1 MITAGIIAEYNP
13 FHEGHRY
20 HIEETKRRTGAD
32 YVVVAMSGDYVQR
45 GEPAIVDKYIRTRM
59 ALEGGA
65 DLVLEL
71 PCAYATASAEHFAAA
86 GVMLLHKLGAVD
98 WLSFGSEWA
107 DREELLELAE
117 ILCREPGPYKSA
129 LREGLKEGLS
139 YPAAR
144 ARALC
149 SLLPDDRR
157 ERARRLLEEPNHIL
171 GLEYMKAIRK
181 TGAAMSCLV
190 VARQG
195 RGYHDQDIEGA
206 DEDNF
211 ASAAAIRAAV
221 VEDPS
226 QPGLAP
232 ALGAQYMTF
241 MEYIDK
247 NEYVLWEDLMP
258 FLRYA
263 ILYDKEMLSRY
274 SGTDL
279 ELARRINN
287 LYRPEY
293 SFAELMAALH
303 VKNRT
308 DTALKRALL
317 RIFLQISQQ
326 PYLNDGV
333 IPLIPY
339 ARVLGFRRQAAPLLR
354 RIREKTSLDIIQRP
368 SLAKKTYTRYSHEM
382 DLYRCDI
389 NGADLYEQIVSSKSQ
404 RKPVR
409 ELTREQIIL

>member
-20 HIEETKRRTGAD
+20 HIEETRRRTGAD
-32 YVVVAMSGDYVQR
+32 YVVIAMSGDYVQR

-71 PCAYATASAEHFAAA
+71 PCAYATASAEHFAGA
-86 GVMLLHKLGAVD
+86 GVMLLHKLGVCD

-107 DREELLELAE
+107 DREELEEIAE
-117 ILCREPGPYKSA
+117 ILCREPEAYKSV
-129 LREGLKEGLS
+129 LREGLREGLS
-139 YPAAR
+139 YPASR
-144 ARALC
+144 ARAIC
-149 SLLPDDRR
+149 SLVSDERR
-157 ERARRLLEEPNHIL
+157 ERWSHLLEEPNHIL

-181 TGAAMSCLV
+181 TGSSMSCLAV
-190 VARQG
+190 SRQG
-195 RGYHDQDIEGA
+195 RGYHDQEIG
-206 DEDNF
+206 DEDENSF

-221 VEDPS
+221 TEDPS
-226 QPGLAP
+226 HPGLAA
-232 ALGAQYMTF
+232 ALGAGYDSF
-241 MEYIDK
+241 KNCIDS
-247 NEYVLWEDLMP
+247 NEYVIWEDLMP

-274 SGTDL
+274 SGTDMD
-279 ELARRINN
+279 LARRINN
-287 LYRPEY
+287 LYRPEH
-293 SFAELMAALH
+293 SFEELVTALH

-317 RIFLQISQQ
+317 RIFLQIGQQ
-326 PYLNDGV
+326 PYLEDGAD
-333 IPLIPY
+333 PLIPY
-339 ARVLGFRRQAAPLLR
+339 GRVLGFRKEAAPLLR
-354 RIREKTSLDIIQRP
+354 RIREVSSLDIIQRP
-368 SLAKKTYTRYSHEM
+368 ALARKAYTRYSQEM
-382 DLYRCDI
+382 DLFRCDV
-389 NGADLYEQIVSSKSQ
+389 NGADLYEQIVSAKCL